1 MKNDVEIIYQKTTE
15 GRGAHGTR
23 SFTEPPGGMT
33 GDRDEFGIHT
43 FERSQSDDMG
53 LTIQARNMSV
63 TPAITK
69 RIEKKTETM
78 GRYLYPDTEMQV
90 RLKKEKNDRR
100 VVEITV
106 PMGKNVIL
114 RSESSADDNLFL
126 AIDKAL
132 AKMERQIRKHRT
144 KLAKNLREE
153 AFTDNPEYIEED
165 LGDEEE
171 RKVVRRKTFPVRP
184 MSVEDAIIEME
195 LLGHSFFVF
204 VNIDTERTNVL
215 YLRKDGDLG
224 LLEPEA

>member
-1 MKNDVEIIYQKTTE
+1 MKLSIT
-15 GRGAHGTR
+15 
-23 SFTEPPGGMT
+23 
-33 GDRDEFGIHT
+33 
-43 FERSQSDDMG
+43 
-53 LTIQARNMSV
+53 ARNMVV

-78 GRYLYPDTEMQV
+78 GRYLWPETEMQIKMS
-90 RLKKEKNDRR
+90 REKARR

-144 KLAKNLREE
+144 KLGKNLRDELP
-153 AFTDNPEYIEED
+153 DIPEYIEED
-165 LGDEEE
+165 SPEEE
-171 RKVVRRKTFPVRP
+171 KEREIVRHKTFPVRP
-184 MSVEDAIIEME
+184 MSVEDAKIEME
-195 LLGHSFFVF
+195 LLGHTFFAF

-215 YLRKDGDLG
+215 YLRKDGNLG

>member
-1 MKNDVEIIYQKTTE
+1 MKLSI
-15 GRGAHGTR
+15 
-23 SFTEPPGGMT
+23 S
-33 GDRDEFGIHT
+33 
-43 FERSQSDDMG
+43 
-53 LTIQARNMSV
+53 ARNMSV

-78 GRYLYPDTEMQV
+78 GKYLWPETEMQIKM
-90 RLKKEKNDRR
+90 RKEKNDRR

-114 RSESSADDNLFL
+114 RSEAAADDNLFL
-126 AIDKAL
+126 AIDQAL

-144 KLAKNLREE
+144 KLGKNLREE
-153 AFTDNPEYIEED
+153 IPDVPEFIEE
-165 LGDEEE
+165 GQAEEE
-171 RKVVRRKTFPVRP
+171 EARKIVKRKTFPVRP
-184 MSVEDAIIEME
+184 MSVEDAMIEME
-195 LLGHSFFVF
+195 LLGHTFFAF

>member
-1 MKNDVEIIYQKTTE
+1 MK
-15 GRGAHGTR
+15 
-23 SFTEPPGGMT
+23 
-33 GDRDEFGIHT
+33 
-43 FERSQSDDMG
+43 
-53 LTIQARNMSV
+53 LTITSRNMVV

-78 GRYLYPDTEMQV
+78 GRYLWPETEMQI
-90 RLKKEKNDRR
+90 KMTKEKARR

-114 RSESSADDNLFL
+114 RSEGSADDNLFL

-144 KLAKNLREE
+144 KLGKNLREE
-153 AFTDNPEYIEED
+153 IPDVPEYIEED
-165 LGDEEE
+165 QAEEE
-171 RKVVRRKTFPVRP
+171 KERKLVKRKTFPVRP
-184 MSVEDAIIEME
+184 MSVEDAVIEMD
-195 LLGHSFFVF
+195 LLGHNFFAF

>member
-1 MKNDVEIIYQKTTE
+1 MK
-15 GRGAHGTR
+15 
-23 SFTEPPGGMT
+23 
-33 GDRDEFGIHT
+33 
-43 FERSQSDDMG
+43 
-53 LTIQARNMSV
+53 LTITARNMVV

-78 GRYLYPDTEMQV
+78 GRYLWPETEMQI
-90 RLKKEKNDRR
+90 KMHKEKARR

-114 RSESSADDNLFL
+114 RSEASAEDNLFL

-144 KLAKNLREE
+144 KLGKNLREE
-153 AFTDNPEYIEED
+153 IPDVPEFIEED
-165 LGDEEE
+165 LAEEE
-171 RKVVRRKTFPVRP
+171 QRKIVKRKTFPVRP
-184 MSVEDAIIEME
+184 MSVEDAVIEMD
-195 LLGHSFFVF
+195 LLGHNFFAF

>member
-1 MKNDVEIIYQKTTE
+1 MKLSI
-15 GRGAHGTR
+15 
-23 SFTEPPGGMT
+23 M
-33 GDRDEFGIHT
+33 
-43 FERSQSDDMG
+43 
-53 LTIQARNMSV
+53 ARNMVV

-78 GRYLYPDTEMQV
+78 GRYLWPETEMQI
-90 RLKKEKNDRR
+90 KMHKEKARR

-114 RSESSADDNLFL
+114 RSESAADDNLFL
-126 AIDKAL
+126 AIDTAL

-144 KLAKNLREE
+144 KLGKNLREE
-153 AFTDNPEYIEED
+153 IPDVPEYNEED
-165 LGDEEE
+165 LAEEKE
-171 RKVVRRKTFPVRP
+171 RKIVKRKTFPVRP

-195 LLGHSFFVF
+195 LLGHNFFAF

>member
-1 MKNDVEIIYQKTTE
+1 MK
-15 GRGAHGTR
+15 
-23 SFTEPPGGMT
+23 
-33 GDRDEFGIHT
+33 
-43 FERSQSDDMG
+43 
-53 LTIQARNMSV
+53 LTITARNMVV

-78 GRYLYPDTEMQV
+78 GRYLWPETEMQI
-90 RLKKEKNDRR
+90 KMHKEKARR
-100 VVEITV
+100 EVEITV

-126 AIDKAL
+126 AIDTAL

-144 KLAKNLREE
+144 KLGKNLREE
-153 AFTDNPEYIEED
+153 IPDVPEYIEED
-165 LGDEEE
+165 LAEEEE
-171 RKVVRRKTFPVRP
+171 RKIVKRKTFPVRP

-195 LLGHSFFVF
+195 LLGHNFFAF

-215 YLRKDGDLG
+215 YLRKDGNLG

>member
-1 MKNDVEIIYQKTTE
+1 MKLSIT
-15 GRGAHGTR
+15 
-23 SFTEPPGGMT
+23 
-33 GDRDEFGIHT
+33 
-43 FERSQSDDMG
+43 
-53 LTIQARNMSV
+53 ARNMSV
-63 TPAITK
+63 TPAITR

-78 GRYLYPDTEMQV
+78 GRYLWPETEMQI
-90 RLKKEKNDRR
+90 KMHKEKARR

-114 RSESSADDNLFL
+114 RSEASAEDNLFL

-144 KLAKNLREE
+144 KLGKNLREE
-153 AFTDNPEYIEED
+153 IPDVPEYIEED
-165 LGDEEE
+165 LAEEKE
-171 RKVVRRKTFPVRP
+171 RKIVKRKTFPVRP
-184 MSVEDAIIEME
+184 MSVEDAVIEMD
-195 LLGHSFFVF
+195 LLGHNFFAF

>member
-1 MKNDVEIIYQKTTE
+1 MKLSIT
-15 GRGAHGTR
+15 
-23 SFTEPPGGMT
+23 
-33 GDRDEFGIHT
+33 
-43 FERSQSDDMG
+43 
-53 LTIQARNMSV
+53 ARNMSV

-78 GRYLYPDTEMQV
+78 GRYLWPETEMQI
-90 RLKKEKNDRR
+90 KMTKERQRR

-144 KLAKNLREE
+144 KLGKNLREE
-153 AFTDNPEYIEED
+153 IPDVPEYIEED
-165 LGDEEE
+165 LAEEQE
-171 RKVVRRKTFPVRP
+171 RKIVKRKTFPVRP

-195 LLGHSFFVF
+195 LLGHNFFAF

>member
-1 MKNDVEIIYQKTTE
+1 MKL
-15 GRGAHGTR
+15 
-23 SFTEPPGGMT
+23 S
-33 GDRDEFGIHT
+33 
-43 FERSQSDDMG
+43 
-53 LTIQARNMSV
+53 IQARNMSV

-78 GRYLYPDTEMQV
+78 GKYLWPETEMQV
-90 RLKKEKNDRR
+90 KMRKEKNELR

-114 RSESSADDNLFL
+114 RSESADENLFL

-144 KLAKNLREE
+144 KLGKNLREE
-153 AFTDNPEYIEED
+153 IPDVPEYIEED
-165 LGDEEE
+165 LAEEKE
-171 RKVVRRKTFPVRP
+171 RKIVKRKTFPVRP
-184 MSVEDAIIEME
+184 MSVEDAVIEMD
-195 LLGHSFFVF
+195 LLGHNFFAF

>member
-1 MKNDVEIIYQKTTE
+1 MK
-15 GRGAHGTR
+15 
-23 SFTEPPGGMT
+23 
-33 GDRDEFGIHT
+33 
-43 FERSQSDDMG
+43 
-53 LTIQARNMSV
+53 LTITARNMVV

-78 GRYLYPDTEMQV
+78 GRYLWPETEMQIK
-90 RLKKEKNDRR
+90 LGKEKSRR
-100 VVEITV
+100 VAEITV

-114 RSESSADDNLFL
+114 RSEASAEDNLFL

-144 KLAKNLREE
+144 KLGKNLREE
-153 AFTDNPEYIEED
+153 IPDVPEYIEEEQA
-165 LGDEEE
+165 DEAE
-171 RKVVRRKTFPVRP
+171 RKLVKRKTFPVRP
-184 MSVEDAIIEME
+184 MSVEDAIIEMD
-195 LLGHSFFVF
+195 LLGHNFFAF

>member
-1 MKNDVEIIYQKTTE
+1 MK
-15 GRGAHGTR
+15 
-23 SFTEPPGGMT
+23 
-33 GDRDEFGIHT
+33 
-43 FERSQSDDMG
+43 
-53 LTIQARNMSV
+53 LTITSRNMVV

-78 GRYLYPDTEMQV
+78 GRYLWPETEMQV
-90 RLKKEKNDRR
+90 KMTKDKARR

-144 KLAKNLREE
+144 KLGKNLREE
-153 AFTDNPEYIEED
+153 IPDVPEYIEED
-165 LGDEEE
+165 LAEEQE
-171 RKVVRRKTFPVRP
+171 RKIVKRKTFPVRP
-184 MSVEDAIIEME
+184 MSVEDAMIEMD
-195 LLGHSFFVF
+195 LLGHNFFAF

>member
-1 MKNDVEIIYQKTTE
+1 MKL
-15 GRGAHGTR
+15 
-23 SFTEPPGGMT
+23 S
-33 GDRDEFGIHT
+33 
-43 FERSQSDDMG
+43 
-53 LTIQARNMSV
+53 IQARNMSV
-63 TPAITK
+63 TPAITQ

-78 GRYLYPDTEMQV
+78 GKYLWPETEMQV
-90 RLKKEKNDRR
+90 RMRKEKNNRR

-144 KLAKNLREE
+144 KLGKNLREE
-153 AFTDNPEYIEED
+153 IPDVPEYIEED
-165 LGDEEE
+165 QGEEEKE
-171 RKVVRRKTFPVRP
+171 RKVVKQKTFPVRP
-184 MSVEDAIIEME
+184 MSVEDAAIEME
-195 LLGHSFFVF
+195 LLGHSFFAF
-204 VNIDTERTNVL
+204 VNIDTDRTNVL

>member
-1 MKNDVEIIYQKTTE
+1 MKLSIV
-15 GRGAHGTR
+15 
-23 SFTEPPGGMT
+23 
-33 GDRDEFGIHT
+33 
-43 FERSQSDDMG
+43 
-53 LTIQARNMSV
+53 ARNMAV

-78 GRYLYPDTEMQV
+78 GKYLLPDTEMQIKM
-90 RLKKEKNDRR
+90 RKEKDDRR

-144 KLAKNLREE
+144 KLGKNLREE
-153 AFTDNPEYIEED
+153 AFTEVPEYIEED
-165 LGDEEE
+165 LEQEEE
-171 RKVVRRKTFPVRP
+171 LKVVRRKTYPVRP
-184 MSVEDAIIEME
+184 MGLEDAIIEME
-195 LLGHSFFVF
+195 LLGHSFFAF
-204 VNIDTERTNVL
+204 INIDTDRTNVL
-215 YLRKDGDLG
+215 YLRKDGNLG

>member
-1 MKNDVEIIYQKTTE
+1 MK
-15 GRGAHGTR
+15 
-23 SFTEPPGGMT
+23 
-33 GDRDEFGIHT
+33 
-43 FERSQSDDMG
+43 
-53 LTIQARNMSV
+53 LTITARNMVV

-78 GRYLYPDTEMQV
+78 GRYLWPETEMQI
-90 RLKKEKNDRR
+90 KMHKEKARR

-114 RSESSADDNLFL
+114 RSEASAEDNLFL

-144 KLAKNLREE
+144 KLGKNLREE
-153 AFTDNPEYIEED
+153 IPDVPEYIEE
-165 LGDEEE
+165 GTEGEEKE
-171 RKVVRRKTFPVRP
+171 RKVVKQKTFPVRP
-184 MSVEDAIIEME
+184 MSVEDAAIEME
-195 LLGHSFFVF
+195 LLGHNFFAF
-204 VNIDTERTNVL
+204 VNIDTDRTNVL